1 MKLLVNLICTHF
13 SNDFELLM
21 QVLSCL
27 LGDKKEV
34 D

>member
-1 MKLLVNLICTHF
+1 MKLLVNLIGTHF

-27 LGDKKEV
+27 LGDKEEV